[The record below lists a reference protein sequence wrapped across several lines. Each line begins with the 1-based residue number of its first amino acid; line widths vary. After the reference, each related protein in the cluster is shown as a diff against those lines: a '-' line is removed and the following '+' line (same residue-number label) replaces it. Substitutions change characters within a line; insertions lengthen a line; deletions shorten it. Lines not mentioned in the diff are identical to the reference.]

1 MDDKKQKVLV
11 YGATGAQARPL
22 IPALQAKGHLPYAQ
36 NRNKSQAVHLS
47 LSEQQLLEVSL
58 EDKSG
63 IYQATQGMDVVML
76 TIPFFAADEAGRYT
90 IEAAHE
96 AGVKLL
102 IWNPSGAIPH
112 ETSQRHGLNVRM
124 YNMEYLIAS
133 GLPYMVFQ
141 PTVYLENLLLP
152 ETAKGIATQN
162 VIEYPAPSEAPMPW
176 MAADDMARLMVAAMD
191 RPDLVR
197 TVFTVSGRPL
207 NGHQLAE
214 CFSQALGRTI
224 TYRQISAGEYAQR
237 LDRQLGEGNGKAIM
251 GLAES
256 SQPITVRKATFDPF
270 PVVHATDKLN
280 IPMMRITDWIKQYA
294 THFS

>member
-1 MDDKKQKVLV
+1 
-11 YGATGAQARPL
+11 
-22 IPALQAKGHLPYAQ
+22 
-36 NRNKSQAVHLS
+36 
-47 LSEQQLLEVSL
+47 
-58 EDKSG
+58 
-63 IYQATQGMDVVML
+63 ML

-90 IEAAHE
+90 IEAARE

-102 IWNPSGAIPH
+102 MWNPSGAIPH

-124 YNMEYLIAS
+124 HNMEYLLAS

-176 MAADDMARLMVAAMD
+176 MAADDMARSMIAAMD
-191 RPDLVR
+191 RPDLVG
-197 TVFTVSGRPL
+197 TVFTVLGRPL
-207 NGHQLAE
+207 NGHQLAKY
-214 CFSQALGRTI
+214 FSQALGRTI
-224 TYRQISAGEYAQR
+224 TYRQIGVDAYAQQ

-251 GLAES
+251 GLEES

-280 IPMMRITDWIKQYA
+280 IPMIRTTDWIRQYA